1 MGGRFATSPDGNP
14 IAYDDVGS
22 GSPALVLVHG
32 WSCDRSY
39 WRHQLAAFEANH
51 RVVAVDIAGHGESGS
66 DRASWTMPSFGAD
79 VAAVVDHLGLE
90 DVVLVGHSMGG
101 DVVVETALILGPRVA
116 GLVWVDAYETLG
128 APDSPEELE
137 AFLGPF
143 RDDFVT
149 HTRAFVREELFAPTS
164 DPGLVEWVAADMSSA
179 PPEIAL
185 DALLH
190 SFTNETAA
198 TRGLDQLDVPAFAI
212 NAEGPGDLDS
222 FRRHGMEPIVFP
234 GSAHFLM
241 LEDPAR
247 FNEVLAGVVG
257 LIAADHSR
265 TSNSLPKRFV
275 PRGPGSIEMN
285 RL

>member
-14 IAYDDVGS
+14 IAYDDPGS
-22 GSPALVLVHG
+22 GSPALVFVHG

-51 RVVAVDIAGHGESGS
+51 RVVAMDIAGHGDSGV

-90 DVVLVGHSMGG
+90 DVVLIGHSMGG

-116 GLVWVDAYETLG
+116 GLVWVDVYEALG
-128 APDSPEELE
+128 AVDDEDELE

-149 HTRAFVREELFAPTS
+149 RTRAFVREELFDRTS
-164 DPGLVEWVAADMSSA
+164 DPGLVEWVASDMSSA
-179 PPEIAL
+179 PPGIAL
-185 DALLH
+185 DAMRH
-190 SFTNETAA
+190 SMSNEAAA
-198 TRGLDQLDVPAFAI
+198 TRGLDRLDVPAFAI
-212 NAEGPGDLDS
+212 NAEGPGDPDS
-222 FRRHGMEPIVFP
+222 FRRHGMEPIVMP

-241 LEDPAR
+241 LEEPAR
-247 FNEVLAGVVG
+247 FNEVLAGVIG
-257 LIAADHSR
+257 RIAAAR
-265 TSNSLPKRFV
+265 TT
-275 PRGPGSIEMN
+275 
-285 RL
+285 